1 MRFIKFTIALVG
13 VLTAA
18 LPTDNFRGDSLLQI
32 SKDNVDSSYDTKRT
46 TFKADPMLHIAK
58 DSTESSYDA

>member
-1 MRFIKFTIALVG
+1 MDSDWY
-13 VLTAA
+13 TA
-18 LPTDNFRGDSLLQI
+18 DNFRGDSLLQI